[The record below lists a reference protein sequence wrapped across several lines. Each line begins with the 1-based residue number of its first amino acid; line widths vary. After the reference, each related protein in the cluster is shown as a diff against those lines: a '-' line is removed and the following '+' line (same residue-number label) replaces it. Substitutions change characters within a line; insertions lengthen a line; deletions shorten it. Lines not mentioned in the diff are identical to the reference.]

1 MGRSGERDQGG
12 ALKTTLVVVGGLA
25 LGWLTME
32 TAFKPFLDRLRAAI
46 TRSDPAR
53 DPDDV
58 SAPTNLPEADPI
70 RHGEDEVEEKD
81 RETKSSD

>member
-25 LGWLTME
+25 LGWLTLE

-53 DPDDV
+53 DPDDDV
-58 SAPTNLPEADPI
+58 SPTNVPEADPHH
-70 RHGEDEVEEKD
+70 HGEDEVEEKD
-81 RETKSSD
+81 GGTKSSD